1 MKVDQDLVF
10 SETPTGVP
18 QYFIDL
24 GVPYIDKS
32 NTFSLSFHWV
42 PRDDFTVGADLSHT
56 IAKASTDYT
65 VVFEGVPLSSFANLE
80 ASESSLSLILA
91 KKLPKDWE
99 IGFRLYFNIYN
110 DTPPND
116 FLDGDLFSSTFTIK
130 RYF

>member
-1 MKVDQDLVF
+1 M
-10 SETPTGVP
+10 
-18 QYFIDL
+18 
-24 GVPYIDKS
+24 
-32 NTFSLSFHWV
+32 
-42 PRDDFTVGADLSHT
+42 GADLSHT

-65 VVFEGVPLSSFANLE
+65 VVFEGVPLSSFADLE

-110 DTPPND
+110 DTPPDD
-116 FLDGDLFSSTFTIK
+116 FLDGDVFSSTFTIK